1 MDEIRDGFSSLM
13 QEKVTQMWAD
23 KLGLDTFD
31 APLFNSLLTLMM
43 KTHVDYTM
51 FFRELCN
58 IPEDVSGIA
67 KSFYAEPDESLA
79 NEWHQW
85 LTSWRESLNVA
96 KGIEVI
102 RREMRQVNPKYTWRE
117 WLVVPA
123 YEQARLGDFGLIHE
137 LQTILAD
144 PYGEQSK
151 EVEEKYYRLRPLEYF
166 SAGGVSHYSCSS

>member
-1 MDEIRDGFSSLM
+1 MVLSAFVTFEPYFQPWIGGGRHFAFFNQPLASKKLDSFCSALKFFCSLPRLIKQLDEIRDGFSSLM
-13 QEKVTQMWAD
+13 QKKLLDWVN
-23 KLGLDTFD
+23 KLGLDTLD

-85 LTSWRESLNVA
+85 LTSWRESLNIA
-96 KGIEVI
+96 KVS
-102 RREMRQVNPKYTWRE
+102 R
-117 WLVVPA
+117 LFVV
-123 YEQARLGDFGLIHE
+123 R
-137 LQTILAD
+137 
-144 PYGEQSK
+144 
-151 EVEEKYYRLRPLEYF
+151 
-166 SAGGVSHYSCSS
+166 